1 MSVLTAL
8 HDTVFESGASDAPE
22 ETFEYRCGRCGSNFT
37 ESKLKLTQVSC
48 PECASTDVRS
58 VD

>member
-8 HDTVFESGASDAPE
+8 HDTVFGSEASGASE
-22 ETFEYRCGRCGSNFT
+22 ETFEYQCGRCGSTFE
-37 ESKLKLTQVSC
+37 ESKLKMTRVSC
-48 PECASTDVRS
+48 PECTSTDVRS

>member
-8 HDTVFESGASDAPE
+8 HETVFASGAPEASE
-22 ETFEYRCGRCGSNFT
+22 ETFEYRCSRCGSTF
-37 ESKLKLTQVSC
+37 EEPKLKMTRVSC
-48 PECASTDVRS
+48 PGCTSTDVRS